1 MVAMLVGCFA
11 FSFHSTCLSSAN
23 VRYSFQTKVCFGT
36 KECRLWSR
44 SFTKPLSCFDKNRS
58 GFGYRRVILAS
69 VINSL
74 DGGKER
80 YVDFREIFV
89 PNEFKIDE
97 KFSNVWLTNLPN
109 LHRECVFKT
118 VASVLGEKIQ
128 VGGKVFEV
136 GEETF
141 RDTAHLVAPK
151 QFPEDFPVEGADG
164 KISRIFLRR
173 EFIKRWNKH
182 IESLDAEGCSLPRR
196 QIIVSA
202 ASGLGKSVELYMA
215 AVFSRHCGIPVQYI
229 ANTWEWL
236 TKINDI
242 SDVFSGYLKMLLF
255 MNADILEEM
264 PCFMTTDYD
273 SLNGVPLKD
282 VIYFAMKEEDTSL
295 ASEIRRF
302 MIRLAPRNMLIVD
315 EHNEFWCNFGRNI
328 NRWPDFFRFYA
339 IMEVMATPYCGVLLA
354 GSQHRQFEDNL
365 PSGYVDIKQYLEPL
379 SFKEFDLWQDLP
391 DYPSILRQHSD
402 EVVELTGL
410 VPRMIAKM
418 IAFANDLPDPS
429 WFEDMKTKFTAD
441 VCSEMIEKH
450 WGYIKRL
457 GSEREKS
464 AFDSMLYKLFMDRTK
479 PNITIADEA
488 YISRGLLVVVD
499 AVYLRFYN
507 SDARGMLLSSF
518 LNRYASKSYLS
529 ELVER
534 YRSGQSTKG
543 QTFKELFF
551 LWFISRT
558 EEVTIRS
565 DSKPRRKLSLSC
577 HSWFR
582 LVGDEF
588 DPPMKKFNHSCWI
601 LLAERCPR
609 FDYIFVDIVDSQ
621 WHIYFFQISV
631 SSFHNHNR
639 DYAAIE
645 KSLLP
650 LSGKEED
657 EWKSSGSASL
667 STRKKESAQNSTK
680 LSKGRERSSKK
691 KSRDNLKQREVKGDC
706 QLLNMLCLI
715 LNREFTI
722 ILEEDDSG
730 RVVDF
735 RLLDSKGVDWRHCIS
750 IVYVTPLSFK
760 EAKGSLS
767 VPNYVEFLCREGFPE
782 NFRVLLEEEK

>member
-1 MVAMLVGCFA
+1 MTSETSLDMSGK
-11 FSFHSTCLSSAN
+11 S
-23 VRYSFQTKVCFGT
+23 VRY
-36 KECRLWSR
+36 E
-44 SFTKPLSCFDKNRS
+44 
-58 GFGYRRVILAS
+58 
-69 VINSL
+69 
-74 DGGKER
+74 
-80 YVDFREIFV
+80 EIFQGGLR
-89 PNEFKIDE
+89 IDE

-109 LHRECVFKT
+109 LHRECVLKT
-118 VASVLGEKIQ
+118 VASVLGEKVQ
-128 VGGKVFEV
+128 VGGKVFKV

-141 RDTAHLVAPK
+141 RDTAHLVAPTR
-151 QFPEDFPVEGADG
+151 FPEDFPLEDGAG
-164 KISRIFLRR
+164 KISRVFLRR

-202 ASGLGKSVELYMA
+202 AGGLGKSVDLYMA
-215 AVFSRHCGIPVQYI
+215 AVFSRHCRIPVQYI
-229 ANTWEWL
+229 ANTLEWL
-236 TKINDI
+236 RKVNDN
-242 SDVFSGYLKMLLF
+242 SQVFSRYLKMLLF

-273 SLNGVPLKD
+273 SLNGAPLKD
-282 VIYFAMKEEDTSL
+282 VIYFAMKERDISL
-295 ASEIRRF
+295 VSEIRRF
-302 MIRLAPRNMLIVD
+302 MIQLAPRNMFIID
-315 EHNEFWCNFGRNI
+315 EHNAFWCNFGRNI

-339 IMEVMATPYCGVLLA
+339 IMEVMDTPYCGVLLA
-354 GSQHRQFEDNL
+354 GSRHYRLEDNL
-365 PSGYVDIKQYLEPL
+365 PSGYGDIKQYLEPL

-402 EVVELTGL
+402 EVVEVTGL

-418 IAFANDLPDPS
+418 VTFANDLPDPS
-429 WFEDMKTKFTAD
+429 WFEDMKTQFTAD

-507 SDARGMLLSSF
+507 SAACGMLLSSF

-543 QTFKELFF
+543 QTLKELFF

-558 EEVTIRS
+558 EQVTIRS
-565 DSKPRRKLSLSC
+565 NSKPRRKLSLSC

-582 LVGDEF
+582 LVGDEL
-588 DPPMKKFNHSCWI
+588 DPPMKKFTHSCWI
-601 LLAERCPR
+601 LLAERHPR

-631 SSFHNHNR
+631 DSFYNHNR

-645 KSLLP
+645 NSLLP
-650 LSGKEED
+650 LSGKED
-657 EWKSSGSASL
+657 EWKSLEFASL
-667 STRKKESAQNSTK
+667 STSKTKSEQNSTK
-680 LSKGRERSSKK
+680 LSRGLQRRSKK

-706 QLLNMLCLI
+706 QLLNILCLI
-715 LNREFTI
+715 LNQEFTI
-722 ILEEDDSG
+722 MLEEDDSG

-735 RLLDSKGVDWRHCIS
+735 RLLDSKGVDWRDCIS

-782 NFRVLLEEEK
+782 NFRVLLEK